1 MARTDSALPL
11 LGVWVPSLVGE
22 LRSCKLHSVA
32 KKKKKPQTRKRD
44 LYNLLSWTFF
54 FFLPWQKGIF
64 WSGATLQNLEPV
76 WQLCSTKLLRTQILP
91 MLLVVCVWFL
101 FSQSPLD
108 PKGLQSIIQLCL
120 LYLILHSCHFCYHM
134 SGNVSHIKQ
143 FCDTS

>member
-1 MARTDSALPL
+1 MAEKTKNKQKKNPKQEKETFIIY
-11 LGVWVPSLVGE
+11 LVE
-22 LRSCKLHSVA
+22 L
-32 KKKKKPQTRKRD
+32 
-44 LYNLLSWTFF
+44 
-54 FFLPWQKGIF
+54 FLFWSWQKGVF

-143 FCDTS
+143 FYDTS